1 MPYLLRAAQA
11 MIFGKTTDKET
22 HMSYG
27 LMIPGDFFS
36 TPQLIEIAQW
46 AEECGFDNLWTSEM
60 FGRDPFVTCATLIHA
75 TKIIHVGTA
84 ITNIYAR
91 DERAIKAAAYSLA
104 EVSGNRFELGIGV
117 SNKVGNDQRGLPWLP
132 PVKKVNAFMD
142 RYTDTEIMFDHKA
155 EVPMYLAAHG
165 PKLMALAGQ
174 RLDGAYIYM
183 MPVAYS
189 RQSKD
194 RLGAK
199 KLHLMQPTVFETEP
213 DAARA
218 HARRAVSIYMP
229 LENYH
234 RAWREG
240 GFADEDFA
248 DGGSDSF
255 IDALIAWGDQD
266 KILERYALQRENGVD
281 QIIIGTANLN
291 LTEAGTWQKL
301 GALIKG

>member
-1 MPYLLRAAQA
+1 
-11 MIFGKTTDKET
+11 
-22 HMSYG
+22 MSYG
-27 LMIPGDFFS
+27 LMIPGDFFT
-36 TPQLIEIAQW
+36 TPQLIDIAQQ

-60 FGRDPFVTCATLIHA
+60 FGRDPFITCATLINA
-75 TKIIHVGTA
+75 TQSIHVGTA

-117 SNKVGNDQRGLPWLP
+117 SNKFGNDQRGLPWLP
-132 PVKKVNAFMD
+132 PVKKVNAFLD
-142 RYTDTEIMFDHKA
+142 RFDTTDIMFDHGA
-155 EVPMYLAAHG
+155 EVPIYLAAHG
-165 PKLMALAGQ
+165 PKLMSLAGK

-183 MPVAYS
+183 MPVDYS
-189 RQSKD
+189 RQSKE
-194 RLGAK
+194 RLGSK
-199 KLHLMQPTVFETEP
+199 KLHLMQPTVFETDP
-213 DAARA
+213 ATARE

-248 DGGSDSF
+248 DGGNDYF
-255 IDALIAWGDQD
+255 IDSLIAWGDQD

-281 QIIIGTANLN
+281 QIIIGPANLS
-291 LTEAGTWQKL
+291 LADPETWKKL
-301 GALIKG
+301 GAVIKG